1 MARSKKEKN
10 DISPTFFLDVL
21 GHWVTSAAAG
31 AVVGLG
37 LFLLCSGPWGIA
49 LGVSTSFSGVMHSAL
64 RFFSSSAPSKNKTK
78 QTSHHP
84 IKAKTFSAKIIL
96 PRAPVLDSDPLE
108 RFISLLYGVDSEL
121 LKSSGTDVLFV
132 DAHSPLIAGVQNIR
146 VAGTWGT
153 ELHVHYLSLLLDIP
167 YRVVRIPANVR
178 VNALGRVSDLN
189 PGKTDNIQLMG
200 NHYIQLIN
208 HGGVHWTT
216 MFGKEPVVGEEENR
230 QYINNPG
237 GGDCLF
243 YAFSLGLAR
252 YICHDMRTAKELE
265 VSSVFQA
272 WCKFDP
278 GMRDSNRAKAL
289 FALGTVSPRQYNLTV
304 YSYWNIFQHS
314 MRSLVAAYM
323 CHQLKHEGM
332 AVLKAYQN
340 IHANQWD
347 GVKTN
352 GLVNNLFAQN
362 PLYREFNMLYNL
374 DRKAVAQDLA
384 VNIFKD
390 LHQTHPS
397 MAYTNKIHI

>member
-1 MARSKKEKN
+1 MAHSKKETD

-21 GHWVTSAAAG
+21 GHWVTPGAAG

-37 LFLLCSGPWGIA
+37 LFLLCSGPWGVA
-49 LGVSTSFSGVMHSAL
+49 LGVAAAFSGVIFSAL
-64 RFFSSSAPSKNKTK
+64 RFFSSNTPSQNKTK
-78 QTSHHP
+78 HTSHHP
-84 IKAKTFSAKIIL
+84 IKAKTFSPKIIL

-108 RFISLLYGVDSEL
+108 RFIYLLYGVGSER
-121 LKSSGTDVLFV
+121 LKSIRTDVVVV
-132 DAHSPLIAGVQNIR
+132 DTHSPLITGVQNIR
-146 VAGTWGT
+146 VAGTWGA
-153 ELHVHYLSLLLDIP
+153 ELHVHYLSRFFGVP
-167 YRVVRIPANVR
+167 YRVVRVSGNVH
-178 VNALGRVSDLN
+178 VDAFGHASDLN
-189 PGKTDNIQLMG
+189 PGKTDEIQLMCTR
-200 NHYIQLIN
+200 YIQLIN

-252 YICHDMRTAKELE
+252 YICHDVTTPKELE

-278 GMRDSNRAKAL
+278 GMRESSRAKAL
-289 FALGTVSPRQYNLTV
+289 FALGTVTPLQHNRWLH
-304 YSYWNIFQHS
+304 SYWNIFQQS
-314 MRSLVAAYM
+314 LRSLVAAYM
-323 CHQLKHEGM
+323 CHQLKHEGI
-332 AVLKAYQN
+332 AVLKTYQN

-352 GLVNNLFAQN
+352 GLLIDLFDQN

-374 DRKAVAQDLA
+374 DRKAMAEDLA
-384 VNIFKD
+384 TNIFKD
-390 LHQTHPS
+390 LHQTHRS
-397 MAYTNKIHI
+397 MAYTNEIHI